1 MRDKE
6 KDEECLSRYEE
17 LKKYPRLFDWVD
29 RWAAEKP
36 NDIAIIEYNTGE
48 KVTWKDFAT
57 KSKAFA
63 KRNCY
68 HGRKGRRYSCHKFAV
83 VKRTRLS
90 ILCMFQNRGNH
101 CAVRFKT

>member
-29 RWAAEKP
+29 HGLEKP
-36 NDIAIIEYNTGE
+36 NDIAIINIILAERL
-48 KVTWKDFAT
+48 WKDFANKKQSFRSET
-57 KSKAFA
+57 VI
-63 KRNCY
+63 Y
-68 HGRKGRRYSCHKFAV
+68 GRKERRYSCHKFAV